1 MRVIGG
7 KFKGYNLFL
16 TKNKITR
23 PLKDSVKEAI
33 FNVIVHS
40 KKFDLKFSN
49 TDVLDLYSGTGSIG
63 IECISRGARSVCF
76 VEKNFNAI
84 NILKKNILKLN
95 LKSNVKIFNEKIET
109 YLEKKKDNSK
119 FQLIF
124 LDPPFIKKDIKELI
138 DLLISGKKVS
148 KNNLIIL
155 HRNKNENEKLVNNIE
170 IFNEKTYGKSKI
182 IFFRLII

>member
-16 TKNKITR
+16 PKNKITR

-84 NILKKNILKLN
+84 NVLKKNILKLN

-109 YLEKKKDNSK
+109 YLEKKN
-119 FQLIF
+119 
-124 LDPPFIKKDIKELI
+124 
-138 DLLISGKKVS
+138 
-148 KNNLIIL
+148 
-155 HRNKNENEKLVNNIE
+155 R
-170 IFNEKTYGKSKI
+170 
-182 IFFRLII
+182 